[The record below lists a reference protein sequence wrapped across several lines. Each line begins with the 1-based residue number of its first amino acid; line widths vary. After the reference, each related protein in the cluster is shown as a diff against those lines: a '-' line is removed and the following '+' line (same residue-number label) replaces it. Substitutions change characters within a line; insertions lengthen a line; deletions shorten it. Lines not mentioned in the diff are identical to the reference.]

1 MKINTAELASG
12 RMVAGSSALRK
23 EGTEFYSYT
32 TRIAFIGFHAGV
44 GTLYTNPTKYSRTTS
59 KQMAFLKRYY
69 QKQGFHI
76 VNWETGEVIG

>member
-1 MKINTAELASG
+1 MKLNTAELASG

-23 EGTEFYSYT
+23 EGTEFYSYAT
-32 TRIAFIGFHAGV
+32 QIAYINFHEGV
-44 GTLYTNPTKYSRTTS
+44 GALYVNPIKYSRTTS
-59 KQMAFLKRYY
+59 KQMTWLKRYY